1 MDDLTLERAQDP
13 GVVGKQ
19 VLKVS
24 GGVTIGDACGFHEA
38 LVAALEGASEL
49 QVDLSGVTGI
59 DLTGLQLLCAAHQS
73 AVRGGKWLHI
83 TDGGNMTFRDMAVGA
98 GFQRH
103 VGCARDTTFSCIW
116 VGGEK

>member
-13 GVVGKQ
+13 GVQGKQ
-19 VLKVS
+19 ILKVS
-24 GGVTIGDACGFHEA
+24 GGVTIGHACGFHEA
-38 LVAALEGASEL
+38 LVAALDGASEL
-49 QVDLSGVTGI
+49 QVDLSGVTDI

-73 AVRGGKWLHI
+73 AVQVGKWFHI
-83 TDGGNMTFRDMAVGA
+83 SDGGNMTFRDMAAGA

-103 VGCARDTTFSCIW
+103 VGCARDISYSCIW